1 MLVGLSCYTYDFET
15 NQFYCTQIM
24 NRSSNFR
31 ENFWIWPL
39 ALVVL
44 MEVVEEGTFFL
55 IILKSYTNLGCYLYV
70 F

>member
-15 NQFYCTQIM
+15 NQFSCTQNM
-24 NRSSNFR
+24 NRNSNFR
-31 ENFWIWPL
+31 ENFWTWPI

-55 IILKSYTNLGCYLYV
+55 I